1 MILGLQYLASII
13 TLILLSLSKEA
24 LPHKEKEWYESLIH
38 FYIIHKS
45 GLLLYEHEFIKVD
58 ERAES
63 DLVSGGI
70 IGLTS
75 ILGEIV
81 KGKEKLR
88 TIDHG
93 DKKLMFK
100 YSPDKEV
107 IFVLLIGEDLFV
119 LRNKI
124 NLFILEFIEEY
135 HEKIESLQGVIA
147 SEWAGVSALVK
158 KHFSR
163 KYFEIPYEKRRAR
176 HTH

>member
-1 MILGLQYLASII
+1 M
-13 TLILLSLSKEA
+13 LSKET

-38 FYIIHKS
+38 FYVIHKS
-45 GLLLYEHEFIKVD
+45 GLLLYEHEFTKVE

-63 DLVSGGI
+63 NLVSGGI
-70 IGLTS
+70 IGLTT

-100 YSPDKEV
+100 YSPDKDV

-119 LRNKI
+119 LRNKL
-124 NLFILEFIEEY
+124 NLFILEFTDEY
-135 HEKIESLQGVIA
+135 QEKVEKLQGVVA
-147 SEWAGVSALVK
+147 SEWKGVSTLID

-163 KYFEIPYEKRRAR
+163 KYFEVQYERRLKHFYR
-176 HTH
+176 NKK